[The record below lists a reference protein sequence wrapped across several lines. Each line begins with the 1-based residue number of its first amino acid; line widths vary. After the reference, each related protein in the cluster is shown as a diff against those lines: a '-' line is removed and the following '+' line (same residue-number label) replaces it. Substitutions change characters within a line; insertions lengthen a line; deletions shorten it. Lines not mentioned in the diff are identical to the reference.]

1 VRSLVPRPALLALT
15 LILVVGAIAFVE
27 LRLDATSPVAAGQNP
42 DAPAAKEQATVEPT
56 NP

>member
-1 VRSLVPRPALLALT
+1 MRSLVPRLALLALT